1 MIDDLDSKS
10 DPEEIMQ
17 ACIQQSIHVLVI
29 LCVHL
34 LFIDFCLVVSASLKL
49 MSEPWVLYT
58 YVHGYEKVCMR
69 KPIHFLNECLFFA
82 MSCQHLIQA
91 YAYVENVCIECLLLP
106 IAFIL

>member
-49 MSEPWVLYT
+49 MSESWVLYT
-58 YVHGYEKVCMR
+58 YIHGYE
-69 KPIHFLNECLFFA
+69 
-82 MSCQHLIQA
+82 
-91 YAYVENVCIECLLLP
+91 
-106 IAFIL
+106 